1 CIRDRDRVMEIII
14 AIAMLTGVFCYYQN
28 NKIVITNIKLKQKIN
43 NKVRIAQISDLHSKE
58 FGKNNDILYK
68 KIIEQKPDI
77 IVATGDLIDSSMKKL
92 DEIIE
97 FCSSINKDIP
107 MYYILGNNEMRC
119 SRVSEIVEKLKK
131 NKICVLENEIESIE
145 VKGNKI
151 NILGL
156 EEKRIDEGELFY
168 SKVNSRYGTENI
180 EKIFSRLERLDG
192 IKIVLSHYPENFEY
206 VEEGAYSK
214 YNFDIM
220 FSGHAH
226 GGQFILPG
234 IGGIFAPGQG
244 LFPKYYKGVYGEK
257 NKLIVSRGLGN
268 SGFPLRLFNRP
279 DLVIVDLI

>member
-1 CIRDRDRVMEIII
+1 MEIII

-156 EEKRIDEGELFY
+156 AEKRIDEGELFY

>member
-1 CIRDRDRVMEIII
+1 MEIII

-234 IGGIFAPGQG
+234 IGGIFVPGQG

>member
-1 CIRDRDRVMEIII
+1 MEIII

-58 FGKNNDILYK
+58 FGKNNYILYK

-206 VEEGAYSK
+206 IDEGAYSK
-214 YNFDIM
+214 YNIDI
-220 FSGHAH
+220 
-226 GGQFILPG
+226 I
-234 IGGIFAPGQG
+234 I
-244 LFPKYYKGVYGEK
+244 
-257 NKLIVSRGLGN
+257 
-268 SGFPLRLFNRP
+268 
-279 DLVIVDLI
+279 

>member
-1 CIRDRDRVMEIII
+1 MEIII

-156 EEKRIDEGELFY
+156 AEKRIDEGELFY

-279 DLVIVDLI
+279 DWESR

>member
-1 CIRDRDRVMEIII
+1 MEIII

-156 EEKRIDEGELFY
+156 AEKRIDEGELFY

-268 SGFPLRLFNRP
+268 SRFPLRLFNRP

>member
-1 CIRDRDRVMEIII
+1 MEIII

-156 EEKRIDEGELFY
+156 AEKRIDEGELFY

-206 VEEGAYSK
+206 IEEGAYSK